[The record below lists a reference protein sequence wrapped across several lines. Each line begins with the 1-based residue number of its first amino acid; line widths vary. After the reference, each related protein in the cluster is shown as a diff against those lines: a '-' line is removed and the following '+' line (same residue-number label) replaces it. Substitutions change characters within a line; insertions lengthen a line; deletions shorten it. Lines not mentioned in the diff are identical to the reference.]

1 MARQRINS
9 KNLYIPFLISSGLLL
24 LSGCSSGD
32 PGEEANQDLGGGENM
47 DGLGTTGGMDSGA
60 GIGTGGGLAPGG
72 TGGASSPGPNSGG
85 SNSVSGGG
93 PGTGGEPGPSGPV
106 PEVPYCEGTK
116 GWDAEWAQMEQE
128 ILDIVNMERSRGA
141 NCGGQMMPPVGPLTM
156 DPELQCAARMHSLD
170 MAMRGFFSH
179 NSPDGEG
186 PGYRMEQAGYQGQT
200 WGENIAAGSPD
211 AQGTM
216 DQWMNSPGHCTNLM
230 SGSFAHIGVG
240 YSPGGDYGHLW
251 TQTFGN
257 K

>member
-1 MARQRINS
+1 MAQQRINS
-9 KNLYIPFLISSGLLL
+9 KNVYLPFLISSGLLL

-32 PGEEANQDLGGGENM
+32 PGDEANQDLGHT
-47 DGLGTTGGMDSGA
+47 DDLGTTGGMGSGQ
-60 GIGTGGGLAPGG
+60 GTGGLTSAGG
-72 TGGASSPGPNSGG
+72 GESSTGGASSPGPNSGG
-85 SNSVSGGG
+85 SNSASGGESS
-93 PGTGGEPGPSGPV
+93 TGGEPGTAGRV
-106 PEVPYCEGTK
+106 PEVPYCDGTK
-116 GWDAEWAQMEQE
+116 EWDAEWAQMEQE

-141 NCGGQMMPPVGPLTM
+141 NCGGQMMPPVAPLTM

-186 PGYRMEQAGYQGQT
+186 PGSRMEQAGYEGRT

-211 AQGTM
+211 AEGTM

-230 SGSFAHIGVG
+230 SDSFAHIGVG